1 MFGTAV
7 FGLFCNLVL
16 ITVLHGGAGHDH
28 GGGGGHGGHGGHGG
42 GGHGDHGKKKE
53 HSHGGKSHGEHGGA
67 KEEHGGHG
75 GEGKKKG
82 KKKMSINEYAA
93 YIHILGDLIQ
103 SIGVIIA
110 SIVIVI
116 WPKASIADPISTILF
131 ACLVMMTT
139 YKITK

>member
-1 MFGTAV
+1 MLGTAV

-16 ITVLHGGAGHDH
+16 IKVLHGGEGHDH
-28 GGGGGHGGHGGHGG
+28 GGGGGHGGHGE
-42 GGHGDHGKKKE
+42 KKE
-53 HSHGGKSHGEHGGA
+53 HSDGGEAHGEHGGEQ
-67 KEEHGGHG
+67 EEHGGHG